1 MTCAMSHTSALSCPR
16 IMHGKDIL
24 VRPLVF
30 LLHGESK
37 HMTTSVEV
45 SEPSAE
51 VGTRCCEV
59 LLCTLSG
66 LWKGALLA
74 GRIWTVLVFLYSPW

>member
-16 IMHGKDIL
+16 IMHGRDIL

-37 HMTTSVEV
+37 HMTTSVE
-45 SEPSAE
+45 
-51 VGTRCCEV
+51 
-59 LLCTLSG
+59 
-66 LWKGALLA
+66 
-74 GRIWTVLVFLYSPW
+74 